1 MSNNQLAKSH
11 APVPAVQQ
19 GGQLTRR
26 EYNGSMVQS
35 GMETA
40 TAALAAKA
48 QAQVQARYIMA
59 LQSPRNPDRA
69 RDRLLAEASRP
80 AFAERAVYRV
90 PRGGKT
96 ISGPSIRMAEAIL
109 QAWGNVHTQSAIIYE
124 DSEKMIVAVTATD
137 LETNITHEDE
147 VVVRKVVERK
157 HVKDG
162 QTVLGER
169 ENSYGDRVFLVA
181 ATDDELFMKSNA
193 AKSKSIR
200 TAGLRLVP
208 RYFIDELI
216 ARCEETMQAETAKSL
231 PSVRAKMV
239 GWFGELGVSKTEL
252 GKFLGYSPDQATV
265 EDMARLR
272 GLGTAIKDG
281 EVNWAEAVAAA
292 RAERAPAKPAAEVV
306 EEKPQASQPKQQ
318 EEQFDQATGVV
329 TEQPKP
335 ALEAAPAQ
343 AALPPATDATPAVPT
358 SQTPEFSDWLVE
370 QLLQAP
376 TDRALAKLSVRK
388 GDCRPED
395 HERVLEAFRKR
406 QGELKK

>member
-1 MSNNQLAKSH
+1 MSNQLAKSH

-35 GMETA
+35 GMETS
-40 TAALAAKA
+40 TAALSAKA
-48 QAQVQARYIMA
+48 QAQVQARYVMA

-124 DSEKMIVAVTATD
+124 DSEKMIVAVTTTD

-216 ARCEETMQAETAKSL
+216 AKCEETMQAETAKSL

-239 GWFGELGVSKTEL
+239 GWFGELGVSKIEL

-272 GLGTAIKDG
+272 GIGTALKDG
-281 EVNWAEAVAAA
+281 EMKWGEALASA
-292 RAERAPAKPAAEVV
+292 RAVRNPSSEVV

-343 AALPPATDATPAVPT
+343 AALPPAADAAPAVPPA
-358 SQTPEFSDWLVE
+358 QTPEFANWLVE

-395 HERVLEAFRKR
+395 HERVLDAFRKR